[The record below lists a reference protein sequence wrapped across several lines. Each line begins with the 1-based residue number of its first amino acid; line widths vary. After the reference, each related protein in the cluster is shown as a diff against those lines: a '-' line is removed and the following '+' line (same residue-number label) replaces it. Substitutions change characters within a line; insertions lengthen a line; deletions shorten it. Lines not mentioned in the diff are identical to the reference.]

1 LYEKDVKNLDELT
14 NKIIEQSPDAKKI
27 SFNDAK
33 SIIEYFYESGE
44 GKFEK
49 DDNGDYYIGYLNQ
62 EKVENRR
69 TISEYKMKD
78 WEGNFYK
85 FKADIIT
92 ALGITEVAKGT
103 LYKDEKMI
111 LNTNVNYHE
120 YVNQLEKILGR
131 EHQTIFEDEA
141 KSCGVMN
148 VYFGDERIMD
158 LQILDREEENLNQNE
173 QECENNNDDE
183 SEEEFE

>member
-1 LYEKDVKNLDELT
+1 MYEKDVKNLDELT
-14 NKIIEQSPDAKKI
+14 NKIIERSPDAKKL

-49 DDNGDYYIGYLNQ
+49 DDNDDYYIGYLNQ
-62 EKVENRR
+62 EKVEKRK

-92 ALGITEVAKGT
+92 ALGITEVAKGI
-103 LYKDEKMI
+103 LFKDEKMI
-111 LNTNVNYHE
+111 LNTN
-120 YVNQLEKILGR
+120 
-131 EHQTIFEDEA
+131 
-141 KSCGVMN
+141 
-148 VYFGDERIMD
+148 
-158 LQILDREEENLNQNE
+158 
-173 QECENNNDDE
+173 
-183 SEEEFE
+183 